1 MLVDFAS
8 LKPHSRV
15 WIYHSKR
22 KFTPGEKQIISDSL
36 ASFTKDWSAHGI
48 PLVSSFDIKL
58 DSFIILAV
66 DEEAHGASGC
76 SIDGSTRTM
85 KALEETLGIPLF
97 DRAQASF
104 VRGNELFTLPVNKLR
119 EAATEGEWNSDTPYV
134 NTLVGTKAELD
145 ASFIV
150 PAGATWLKRYLPPA
164 PVTG

>member
-22 KFTPGEKQIISDSL
+22 KFTPDEKEIIYESL
-36 ASFTKDWSAHGI
+36 SSFTNDWSAHGV

-76 SIDGSTRTM
+76 SIDGSTRAM
-85 KALEETLGIPLF
+85 KALEERLGLPLF

-104 VRGNELFTLPVNKLR
+104 VRGNELFTFPVSKLR
-119 EAATEGEWNSDTPYV
+119 EAASTGEWNSETLCV
-134 NTLVGTKAELD
+134 NTLVATKGELE
-145 ASFIV
+145 SGFVI
-150 PAGATWLKRYLPPA
+150 PAGATWLKRYLPAA
-164 PVTG
+164 PITG

>member
-22 KFTPGEKQIISDSL
+22 KFTPGEKEIIYDSL

-76 SIDGSTRTM
+76 SIDGSTRAM
-85 KALEETLGIPLF
+85 KALEEQLGIPLF

-119 EAATEGEWNSDTPYV
+119 EAATGGEWNSDTPCV
-134 NTLVGTKAELD
+134 NTLVGTIGELD

-150 PAGATWLKRYLPPA
+150 PAGATWLRRYLPPA
-164 PVTG
+164 AVTG